1 MGQRDNM
8 HVVLL
13 LEIICNDY
21 MHVVLLL
28 EIICYDYKWFSTPVI
43 LLFLLHIISVYLKTP
58 LSQ

>member
-1 MGQRDNM
+1 M